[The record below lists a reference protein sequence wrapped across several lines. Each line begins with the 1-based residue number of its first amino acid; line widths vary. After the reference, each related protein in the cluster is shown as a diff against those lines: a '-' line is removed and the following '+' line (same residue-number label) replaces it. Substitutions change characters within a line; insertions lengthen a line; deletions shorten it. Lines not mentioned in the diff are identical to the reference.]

1 MFISYFSL
9 LLFTCILGIMT
20 NYLRY
25 QVNFSLN
32 KWILTISSILLMVIN
47 SFWINPTS
55 HINMI
60 LFILVTAYCF
70 KLTAGI
76 VASLLGW
83 GFYSIRVWEFNGLLL
98 LGFLLLGICIGI
110 ISIYFEQK
118 RSEEHTS
125 ELQSR
130 FDLVCRLLL

>member
-9 LLFTCILGIMT
+9 LLFTCILGSMT

-55 HINMI
+55 QINMI

-70 KLTAGI
+70 KLTGDRKSTRLNSSH
-76 VASLLGW
+76 VA
-83 GFYSIRVWEFNGLLL
+83 
-98 LGFLLLGICIGI
+98 
-110 ISIYFEQK
+110 ISYAVFCLKKK
-118 RSEEHTS
+118 RQHALMTKS
-125 ELQSR
+125 
-130 FDLVCRLLL
+130 